1 MNTASLW
8 PELAREKDV
17 TVLFTLLANFFT
29 RMSVSTPIAISNQL
43 NPILPIFAV
52 CTCDVYP

>member
-17 TVLFTLLANFFT
+17 TILFTLLANFFT
-29 RMSVSTPIAISNQL
+29 RMSVSTSIAVSNQL
-43 NPILPIFAV
+43 NLILSIFPV
-52 CTCDVYP
+52 CTNDVYL

>member
-8 PELAREKDV
+8 PELTLEKDV

-29 RMSVSTPIAISNQL
+29 RMSVSRLVAISNHLDQK
-43 NPILPIFAV
+43 PPIFAI
-52 CTCDVYP
+52 CTRDVYL